1 MKSKDELCDGTWFLL
16 RVGYPCA
23 QDAADYYLV
32 QSEDGSEPVLDED
45 TESQLIQ
52 DVIDQYGYDD
62 EPNIDDY
69 ESEDTYNDEY
79 NNWLE
84 STKENCSIEFEPI
97 TPVLINSYGYEWIA
111 NTSIL

>member
-32 QSEDGSEPVLDED
+32 RNEDGSEPTLDKD

-52 DVIDQYGYDD
+52 EVIDEYGYDD
-62 EPNIDDY
+62 EPALEDY
-69 ESEDTYNDEY
+69 ESDENYDTAY
-79 NNWLE
+79 NNWLDE
-84 STKENCSIEFEPI
+84 TKENCSIEFEPI
-97 TPVLINSYGYEWIA
+97 TSALIDSYGYEWITTIA
-111 NTSIL
+111 VL

>member
-16 RVGYPCA
+16 RVGYPSA

-52 DVIDQYGYDD
+52 DVIDQYGYND
-62 EPNIDDY
+62 EPDTFDY
-69 ESEDTYNDEY
+69 ESEDAYNTAYDIWFE
-79 NNWLE
+79 N
-84 STKENCSIEFEPI
+84 TQENCSVEFEPI
-97 TPVLINSYGYEWIA
+97 TPVLIDSYGYEWIA
-111 NTSIL
+111 NTSVL